1 VIINVPWE
9 DNLGLGP
16 VDDYLEVVDCDP
28 ASQAFYAPV
37 NLNDPRL
44 LAQDGLPPSEGNPQ
58 FHQQMVYAVARTTIS
73 HFERALGRRA
83 LWSPPG
89 GRRPEPGGWVR
100 RTFAHLS
107 PCLKGGQRLLQPQ
120 QKGPAFRLLPRGGDY
135 DRGEYA
141 GRNCVFLPSHDIVA
155 HETAHALLDG
165 LHRRFVEPSNGDL
178 WAFHEAFADI
188 LALFQQFTYL

>member
-120 QKGPAFRLLPRGGDY
+120 QKGPAFRLLPRGSDY

-141 GRNCVFLPSHDIVA
+141 GRNCVFLPVPR
-155 HETAHALLDG
+155 
-165 LHRRFVEPSNGDL
+165 HRRP
-178 WAFHEAFADI
+178 
-188 LALFQQFTYL
+188 